1 MSLFLL
7 IITAICLAYL
17 IYRFILYIVDKI
29 KKDANKP
36 ASKRKPIMKPE
47 KQQNSVPRRRAM
59 TSAAASDKKKAGHKR
74 EHEFS
79 DLINGTVNRGN
90 QQGKK
95 DVIDKSDRAHSVKG
109 GKFWQIFLYSRN
121 RLASNTI
128 LQGIGN
134 LADIAIE
141 CIDVFPDTFDGY
153 QADKKNTKIALQTPM
168 KKLCVELNK
177 RKVYAAFIQKAFFNG
192 NEVDYLTIK
201 SNGKFHIFPSAVVI
215 DICNRFDVVNS
226 KGQNAGQMDD
236 QKVLLKLGVNIGEIE
251 LRNDSKLHYR
261 EFKFRINGEK
271 FLKILQEKVGND
283 FEERGEIIVY
293 GKARKTFKKIN

>member
-1 MSLFLL
+1 M
-7 IITAICLAYL
+7 A
-17 IYRFILYIVDKI
+17 
-29 KKDANKP
+29 KK
-36 ASKRKPIMKPE
+36 
-47 KQQNSVPRRRAM
+47 RAM
-59 TSAAASDKKKAGHKR
+59 TSAEASFKKVRGHIS
-74 EHEFS
+74 EHDFAK
-79 DLINGTVNRGN
+79 LIKGIVNRGD
-90 QQGKK
+90 QQAKK
-95 DVIDKSDRAHSVKG
+95 DVIDQSDRTHSLKG
-109 GKFWQIFLYSRN
+109 GKFWQIFLYRRSR
-121 RLASNTI
+121 LVTNTM
-128 LQGIGN
+128 LQIIGN

-177 RKVYAAFIQKAFFNG
+177 PKVYAAFIQKAFFNG

-201 SNGKFHIFPSAVVI
+201 SNDKFHIFPSAVVS

-251 LRNDSKLHYR
+251 MRNDSKLHYR

-271 FLKILQEKVGND
+271 FLEILQEEVGDD